1 MATPG
6 LAAGTGPR
14 GGADAG
20 SRTAGAACAL
30 PRLCPALSG
39 EGRRWATHWLSK
51 SRKSRCSSAHA
62 ADQSVHVCFC
72 VFSSSNT
79 NVVSAIAIAIAIAVR
94 LPCCDAPAT
103 YSLTLLIPIQTR
115 LLHPLPPC
123 LCPCPSALLC
133 SAPLP
138 CSAPPRCLPM
148 ATPPPIPL
156 LDTASLR
163 QAALRFPPPA
173 GVKFSYGTAGFRTD
187 AALLPSTIFRMG
199 VLAALRSICTQ
210 GITGL
215 MLTASHNPVH
225 ENGVKLVDPS
235 GGMLAV
241 SWESYSDLLANAP
254 DADNFVQAVEDI
266 IRNEKIQER
275 GKSGEK
281 VLLGRDTRPSG
292 QSLLEAAFKGVE
304 AVRGVEAQDMGI
316 LTTPQLHW
324 MVRCINKRVPAT
336 ESDYFRTLS
345 KAFSTLSD
353 LRPSGLGECTDHE
366 NLIVD
371 AANGVGADK
380 LFQLQKVT
388 PSLRVQVRNSGLEGE
403 GLLNDGV
410 GADFV
415 QKEKIPPR
423 GFDASSDSSK
433 RCASLDGDADR
444 LVYFYISP
452 MEQTDATSASLQLL
466 DGDKIAT
473 LFSSYIM
480 DQLQILRGKS
490 LLSGAIPNTEI
501 PGFGTVKV
509 AVIQTAYANGA
520 STKYIKQVLGLE
532 VALTPTG
539 VKHLHKRAA
548 QYDVGI
554 YFEANGHGTILFS
567 DNFLQWLHDA
577 ASLEEEGQ
585 RKQAARRLVAVSEM
599 VNQAVGD
606 ALSSILMV
614 ESVLRYRNWSLQ
626 QWNALYTD
634 LPSRQLKV
642 TVADRSVFK
651 TTDAET
657 KVAFPSLLQ
666 GAIDTLV
673 EKYEGGRAFVRP
685 SGTEDVVRIYAEGLT
700 QKSADALAR
709 EVAVQVFRLGGGT
722 GEVP

>member
-1 MATPG
+1 
-6 LAAGTGPR
+6 
-14 GGADAG
+14 
-20 SRTAGAACAL
+20 
-30 PRLCPALSG
+30 
-39 EGRRWATHWLSK
+39 
-51 SRKSRCSSAHA
+51 
-62 ADQSVHVCFC
+62 
-72 VFSSSNT
+72 
-79 NVVSAIAIAIAIAVR
+79 
-94 LPCCDAPAT
+94 
-103 YSLTLLIPIQTR
+103 
-115 LLHPLPPC
+115 
-123 LCPCPSALLC
+123 
-133 SAPLP
+133 
-138 CSAPPRCLPM
+138 
-148 ATPPPIPL
+148 
-156 LDTASLR
+156 
-163 QAALRFPPPA
+163 
-173 GVKFSYGTAGFRTD
+173 
-187 AALLPSTIFRMG
+187 MG

-210 GITGL
+210 AITGL
-215 MLTASHNPVH
+215 MITASHNPVH

-254 DADNFVQAVEDI
+254 EADDFIQVVEDI

-281 VLLGRDTRPSG
+281 VFLGRDTRPSG
-292 QSLLEAAFKGVE
+292 QFLLEAALRGVE

-324 MVRCINKRVPAT
+324 MVRCINKRAPAT

-345 KAFSTLSD
+345 RAFSTLSD
-353 LRPSGLGECTDHE
+353 LRPSGLGECTTHE
-366 NLIVD
+366 DLIVD
-371 AANGVGADK
+371 AANGVGAGK
-380 LFQLQKVT
+380 LLELQKIT
-388 PSLRVQVRNSGLEGE
+388 PSLRVQVRNSGFEGE

-415 QKEKIPPR
+415 QKEKVRPR
-423 GFDASSDSSK
+423 GFESSSDNSK

-452 MEQTDATSASLQLL
+452 IEQNDAISASLQLL

-473 LFSSYIM
+473 LFAFYIM
-480 DQLQILRGKS
+480 DQLQILRGTALGRSLTCAKKTNKKNKKILRGTS
-490 LLSGAIPNTEI
+490 LLSGATPITEI

-532 VALTPTG
+532 AAVTPTG

-554 YFEANGHGTILFS
+554 YFEANGHGTVLFS
-567 DNFLQWLHDA
+567 DHFLQWLHDA
-577 ASLEEEGQ
+577 ASREEGGK
-585 RKQAARRLVAVSEM
+585 RNQAAIRLVAVSEM

-606 ALSSILMV
+606 ALSGILMV
-614 ESVLRYRNWSLQ
+614 ETILQYRNWSLQ
-626 QWNALYTD
+626 QWNAMYTD

-642 TVADRSVFK
+642 KVADRSVFK

-666 GAIDTLV
+666 AAINTEV

-685 SGTEDVVRIYAEGLT
+685 SGTEDVVRIYAEALT
-700 QKSADALAR
+700 QKSADTLAR
-709 EVAVQVFRLGGGT
+709 EVAIQVFRLGGGI
-722 GEVP
+722 GEEP